1 MPAANLPQTGGSS
14 AGAGVG
20 TGSSMTG
27 GASYGATSPLPA
39 HNDLKPSVSPS
50 SDAKENKVLV
60 STWLS
65 LEPGGQMLINL
76 NFEKSIT
83 NGKQFRGP
91 LGRHGAIRQK
101 KEEVFEK
108 HGHQFVQNNFIISCP
123 VPFVE
128 SFTLHG
134 LSMSRL

>member
-1 MPAANLPQTGGSS
+1 MEQPR
-14 AGAGVG
+14 
-20 TGSSMTG
+20 
-27 GASYGATSPLPA
+27 LPA

-91 LGRHGAIRQK
+91 LGRHGAIRQRRK
-101 KEEVFEK
+101 RYLK
-108 HGHQFVQNNFIISCP
+108 
-123 VPFVE
+123 
-128 SFTLHG
+128 
-134 LSMSRL
+134 SMDTSLFKTIL

>member
-1 MPAANLPQTGGSS
+1 MEQPRLSQPT
-14 AGAGVG
+14 
-20 TGSSMTG
+20 MTW
-27 GASYGATSPLPA
+27 
-39 HNDLKPSVSPS
+39 KPSVSPS